1 MRLLHFEVSPGLRN
15 DSIVTLAYLWQGQWE
30 ASGVCGLRNHTTNI
44 WPLPHDQLPGK
55 ISALYCKIIN
65 KLQLLTLC
73 LLFWVNGADHL
84 TFDGEG
90 GMMVFLIMQDHF
102 AAKPTSVMGF
112 FFLIFRCKYKTIN
125 SRQSLSLFQVF
136 LQNYLPFFFFFF
148 WNHAIPHCTP
158 SKVQWPDLSYTVT
171 LRLGATEL
179 SISIDRWQ
187 VTLHISIV
195 IVAIWQ
201 HAALFQ
207 KAKVT
212 SQHYYILHSLAFS
225 KFPCDW
231 KNCWEKQYVKNLV
244 EDFKEARQ
252 TQERERQFMVS
263 QIYLHKRLR
272 LIPQG
277 FEIFLLDRPF
287 SESVEVF
294 HFVLFTWLEGVK

>member
-1 MRLLHFEVSPGLRN
+1 MINYPAILVLCTAKLSTNFSCWPCVWFFELMGRIIWLLTGRVGWWFFW
-15 DSIVTLAYLWQGQWE
+15 LW
-30 ASGVCGLRNHTTNI
+30 
-44 WPLPHDQLPGK
+44 
-55 ISALYCKIIN
+55 KII
-65 KLQLLTLC
+65 LLPS
-73 LLFWVNGADHL
+73 LLLWWNL
-84 TFDGEG
+84 
-90 GMMVFLIMQDHF
+90 
-102 AAKPTSVMGF
+102 S
-112 FFLIFRCKYKTIN
+112 LIFRSQCKTIN
-125 SRQSLSLFQVF
+125 LRQSLSLFHVF
-136 LQNYLPFFFFFF
+136 LQNYLPFFLFFV

-171 LRLGATEL
+171 LRPGATEL

-225 KFPCDW
+225 TFPCDW

>member
-1 MRLLHFEVSPGLRN
+1 MEPIIWLLTGRVGWWVFWL
-15 DSIVTLAYLWQGQWE
+15 
-30 ASGVCGLRNHTTNI
+30 
-44 WPLPHDQLPGK
+44 
-55 ISALYCKIIN
+55 CKII
-65 KLQLLTLC
+65 LMLSLLL
-73 LLFWVNGADHL
+73 WWD
-84 TFDGEG
+84 
-90 GMMVFLIMQDHF
+90 
-102 AAKPTSVMGF
+102 

-136 LQNYLPFFFFFF
+136 LQNYLPFFFFF
-148 WNHAIPHCTP
+148 WNYAIPRCTP

-179 SISIDRWQ
+179 SISIGRWQ

-225 KFPCDW
+225 TFPCDW

-244 EDFKEARQ
+244 EDF
-252 TQERERQFMVS
+252 
-263 QIYLHKRLR
+263 
-272 LIPQG
+272 
-277 FEIFLLDRPF
+277 
-287 SESVEVF
+287 
-294 HFVLFTWLEGVK
+294 